1 MLIKTEALRNI
12 SIIGHTGTGKT
23 TLTEQLLFS
32 GGVIPRAEKVESG
45 RTVSDYTDEEVKRGI
60 SIHAT
65 LSHLFWKETKIN
77 LLDTPG
83 SADFVGEVVLAFRA
97 TECALMVVGA
107 RSGVQIET
115 LKLWRE
121 LNHRNFP
128 RMVFVNKLDKAD
140 TDFFDTLEELKD
152 KFRMPFIPVT
162 IPIGHDVDFQGVIN
176 LLDMKAYFYAKDG
189 GKETVGAIPAE
200 YQEVAEKW
208 RLTLMEEAAEGDE
221 ELLEHYFAAGTLN
234 EEEIKKGLREGLEK
248 NAFVPVFCG
257 SATHNS
263 GIIPLLDFTAYDS
276 PSPFK
281 IEEPCIYGEKS
292 RIISPDGKFSGLIF
306 KTTNDQFA
314 GKLSFVKVVTGK
326 LNAEAEAYNPRTQKK
341 EKIGKILIAQ
351 GKTVEEVQ
359 ELSAGDIGLLAKME
373 GLATNDTLCPAD
385 DVIHYLPLQLPKP
398 VHSLAINAKQ
408 NKDEDKMSGI
418 LVKAGEE
425 DLTFQ
430 IRYNPETAETVI
442 SSMGELQMGI
452 ILDKVR
458 AVKIDFVTRVP
469 KIPYRETITRG
480 AAAEYTHKKQT
491 GGHGQYGKV
500 MMEVKPLPRGEKFEF
515 TNTLKGQN
523 LSKGYLPA
531 IEKGLQEAMQEGILA
546 GYPVVDI
553 GVNVSDGKE
562 HPVDS
567 SELAFKLAAR
577 GALKEALAKCGPIIL
592 EPIMNLS
599 IYIEEKYLGEIL
611 ADLSAKRARV
621 LGQEPIGKDILEIK
635 AQVPQGEMLQYA
647 LQLKSMTS
655 GTGAFEM
662 EFDHYSQLGAKES
675 QMLMHEYEV
684 HRKAGNGEH

>member
-32 GGVIPRAEKVESG
+32 GGSIPRAEKVESG
-45 RTVSDYTDEEVKRGI
+45 RTVSDYTDEEIKRGI
-60 SIHAT
+60 SIHTT
-65 LSHLFWKETKIN
+65 LSHIFWKDTKIN
-77 LLDTPG
+77 LFDTPG
-83 SADFVGEVVLAFRA
+83 SADFVGEVILSLRA
-97 TECALMVVGA
+97 SECALMVVGA

-121 LNHRNFP
+121 LGNRNFP

-140 TDFFDTLEELKD
+140 TDYYETLEELRD
-152 KFRMPFIPVT
+152 KFRVPFIPVS
-162 IPIGHDVDFQGVIN
+162 IPMGHDVDFKGVIN
-176 LLDMKAYFYAKDG
+176 LLDMKAWYYDPSG
-189 GKETVGAIPAE
+189 GKEKSGEIPPE
-200 YQEVAEKW
+200 YLEAAQKA

-221 ELLEHYFAAGTLN
+221 ELLDKYVDSGSLTD
-234 EEEIKKGLREGLEK
+234 EEIKKGLREGLEK

-257 SATHNS
+257 SALHNC
-263 GIIPLLDFTAYDS
+263 GLVPLMDFTAFDS

-281 IEEPCIYGEKS
+281 IEEPCVYGEKS
-292 RIISPDGKFSGLIF
+292 RIISPEGAFSALVF

-326 LNAEAEAYNPRTQKK
+326 LTPGCESYNPRTQKK
-341 EKIGKILIAQ
+341 EKISKVFITQ
-351 GKTVEEVQ
+351 GKTVEEVP
-359 ELSAGDIGLLAKME
+359 ELSAGDVGVLAKME
-373 GLATNDTLCPAD
+373 GLGTNDTLCPPE

-398 VHSLAINAKQ
+398 VYSLAINAKQ
-408 NKDEDKMSGI
+408 NKDEDKMSGL

-430 IRYNPETAETVI
+430 IRFNPETQETVI

-452 ILDKVR
+452 ILDRVR
-458 AVKIDFVTRVP
+458 ASKIEFLTRVP
-469 KIPYRETITRG
+469 KIPYRETITRP

-500 MMEVKPLPRGEKFEF
+500 MMEVKPLHRGEKFEF
-515 TNTLKGQN
+515 TNSLKGQN

-531 IEKGLQEAMQEGILA
+531 IEKGVQEAMEEGILA
-546 GYPVVDI
+546 GYPVVDVS
-553 GVNVSDGKE
+553 VNISDGKE

-577 GALKEALAKCGPIIL
+577 GAMKEAFSKAGAIIL

-611 ADLSAKRARV
+611 ADLSSKRARV
-621 LGQEPIGKDILEIK
+621 LGQEPIGKDIVEIK
-635 AQVPQGEMLQYA
+635 AQVPHGEMLQYA

-655 GTGAFEM
+655 GTGAFDL
-662 EFDHYSQLGAKES
+662 EFDHYSQLGPKES
-675 QMLMHEYEV
+675 QMLIHEYEV
-684 HRKAGNGEH
+684 HRKAGTSEH